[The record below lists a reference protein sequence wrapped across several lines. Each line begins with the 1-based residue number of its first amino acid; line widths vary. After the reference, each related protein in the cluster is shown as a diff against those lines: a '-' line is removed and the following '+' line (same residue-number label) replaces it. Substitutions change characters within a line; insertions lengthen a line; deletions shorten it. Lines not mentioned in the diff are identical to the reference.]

1 MNGTTPHIVQ
11 CQGSK
16 RNLASQILRYFPP
29 KFNRLIEPFAGMA
42 AITIA
47 VSKQRRAEHYVLN
60 DLNEPLINIL
70 REAINNPQ
78 KLIEEYTRVWS
89 EQITFEGGS
98 VEHFYKIRKDFNDG
112 DKSAANMLY
121 LLARCVK
128 GAVRYSTNGMFNQS
142 PDKRRMGTNPK
153 NLAPNVYTIS
163 NLLKGKTDFSSV
175 DYRDVAKMTCRGDIV
190 YMAPPYQGVCTTRD
204 SRYFSGN
211 DFDEFV
217 ECVDDLN
224 RRGIDFVISYDGTCG
239 EKQYGVDLPKELKL
253 KKVMLNAG
261 LSSQSLLL
269 GKKEKTVEALY
280 ISPNLSDTT
289 SSIPEEQLLQ
299 IDHRVPYEIGG
310 EQGENIDGYMLL
322 SPSANRAK
330 SWTCEHCLNWTIKDI
345 EFCNNC
351 FWAHP
356 ENYSHIA
363 GHEEKQIV
371 ITFSD
376 NEIEDYN
383 QLISSVGR
391 EKAENKIKELI
402 SEYVKNGSF
411 NHLTIN

>member
-1 MNGTTPHIVQ
+1 MNGATPHIVQ
-11 CQGSK
+11 YQGSK
-16 RNLASQILRYFPP
+16 RNLAPQILRYFPQ

-47 VSKQRRAEHYVLN
+47 VSKQRRAEQYVLN

-78 KLIEEYTRVWS
+78 KLIEEYAKVWS

-112 DKSAANMLY
+112 NKSAANMLY

-128 GAVRYSTNGMFNQS
+128 GSVRYSTNGMFNQS

-153 NLAPNVYTIS
+153 NLASNVYMIS
-163 NLLKGKTDFSSV
+163 SFLKGKTEFSSV
-175 DYRDVAKMTCRGDIV
+175 DYREVTKMAKRGDIV
-190 YMAPPYQGVCTTRD
+190 YMDPPYQGVCTTRD
-204 SRYFSGN
+204 SRYFSGIC
-211 DFDEFV
+211 FDDFV

-224 RRGIDFVISYDGTCG
+224 SRGIDFVISYDGTCG

-280 ISPNLSDTT
+280 ISPNLSDFTT
-289 SSIPEEQLLQ
+289 STTEEQLL
-299 IDHRVPYEIGG
+299 
-310 EQGENIDGYMLL
+310 LFAL
-322 SPSANRAK
+322 
-330 SWTCEHCLNWTIKDI
+330 
-345 EFCNNC
+345 
-351 FWAHP
+351 
-356 ENYSHIA
+356 
-363 GHEEKQIV
+363 
-371 ITFSD
+371 
-376 NEIEDYN
+376 
-383 QLISSVGR
+383 
-391 EKAENKIKELI
+391 
-402 SEYVKNGSF
+402 
-411 NHLTIN
+411 